1 MEKTKCSK
9 KVRHLWKI
17 YKGSVVQDIF
27 EKPGTKS
34 LLYHLEINDAEKN
47 L

>member
-9 KVRHLWKI
+9 KVRH
-17 YKGSVVQDIF
+17 VVQDIF